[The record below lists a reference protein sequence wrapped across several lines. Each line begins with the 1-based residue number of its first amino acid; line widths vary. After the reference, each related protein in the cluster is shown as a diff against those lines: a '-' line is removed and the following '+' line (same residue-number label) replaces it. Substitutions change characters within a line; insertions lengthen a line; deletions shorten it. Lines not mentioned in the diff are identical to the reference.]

1 MEEEKFVIDL
11 SEYETFSE
19 LIDEVLFWED
29 KYLYFE
35 NSTYIH
41 DANQDKW
48 YSIESRYGYSDF
60 LQLFNEKLLVEFH
73 EITHSEIIKDL
84 EEEFLN

>member
-11 SEYETFSE
+11 SEYETLSD
-19 LIDEVLFWED
+19 LVDERLFWED

-35 NSTYIH
+35 NSIYIH
-41 DANQDKW
+41 DTNQNKW
-48 YSIESRYGYSDF
+48 YSIEPRYGYADF
-60 LQLFNEKLLVEFH
+60 LQLFNEKLSVEFH
-73 EITHSEIIKDL
+73 EITHNEIIKDL

>member
-1 MEEEKFVIDL
+1 MEEEKFVINL
-11 SEYETFSE
+11 AEYETLSD
-19 LIDEVLFWED
+19 LVDERLFWED

-48 YSIESRYGYSDF
+48 YSIEPRYGYSDF
-60 LQLFNEKLLVEFH
+60 LWLFNEKLVIEFY
-73 EITHSEIIKDL
+73 EITHDEIIKDL

>member
-11 SEYETFSE
+11 AEYETLSD
-19 LIDEVLFWED
+19 LVDERLFWED

-48 YSIESRYGYSDF
+48 YSIEPRYGYADF
-60 LQLFNEKLLVEFH
+60 LWLFNEKLTIEFY
-73 EITHSEIIKDL
+73 EIIHSEIIKDL